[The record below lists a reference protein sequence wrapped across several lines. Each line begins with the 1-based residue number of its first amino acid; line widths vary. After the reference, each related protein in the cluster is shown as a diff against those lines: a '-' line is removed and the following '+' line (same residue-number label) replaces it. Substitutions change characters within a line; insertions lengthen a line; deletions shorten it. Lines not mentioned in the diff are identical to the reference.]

1 MKKMYFG
8 ALDCP
13 CPTRFNKSWITYY
26 IRHIKQLTKVSY
38 KERLATK
45 TAHHVYVFFSAIL
58 QFQNLKSISLIDIVS
73 DLHRSL
79 LNMTLSSKAL
89 LYLLA
94 QLADIEVRLS
104 TDASEKV
111 QLAGLVGVFY
121 NAREMLE

>member
-1 MKKMYFG
+1 MF
-8 ALDCP
+8 
-13 CPTRFNKSWITYY
+13 
-26 IRHIKQLTKVSY
+26 
-38 KERLATK
+38 
-45 TAHHVYVFFSAIL
+45 FFSAIL